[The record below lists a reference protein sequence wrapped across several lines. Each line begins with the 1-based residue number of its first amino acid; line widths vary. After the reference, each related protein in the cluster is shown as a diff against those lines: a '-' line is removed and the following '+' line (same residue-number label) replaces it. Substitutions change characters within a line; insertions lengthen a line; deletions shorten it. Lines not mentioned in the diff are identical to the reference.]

1 MPGFRPNATTECP
14 RCGAPLDPGASTC
27 RFCEAWVPGA
37 EPPQG
42 WVPDSVPAPVDPGGA
57 FSMPVDDVFS
67 IKKRGTVVTGRI
79 ASGTVRVGDTVVVHG
94 SARTIRAKCKAVEMF
109 RKQLDEAHAGDNVG
123 LLLDG
128 VEKGDVAT
136 GDWVRAG

>member
-1 MPGFRPNATTECP
+1 M
-14 RCGAPLDPGASTC
+14 
-27 RFCEAWVPGA
+27 PGA
-37 EPPQG
+37 ESPPG
-42 WVPDSVPAPVDPGGA
+42 WVPDSVPAPIDPAGA

-79 ASGTVRVGDTVVVHG
+79 ASGSIRVGDTVVVHG
-94 SARTIRAKCKAVEMF
+94 ASGTIATRCRAVEMF

-128 VEKGDVAT
+128 VDKGDVVA
-136 GDWVRAG
+136 GDWLRAD

>member
-1 MPGFRPNATTECP
+1 M
-14 RCGAPLDPGASTC
+14 S
-27 RFCEAWVPGA
+27 GA
-37 EPPQG
+37 EPPAG
-42 WVPDSVPAPVDPGGA
+42 WLPDAVPTPIDPGGA

-79 ASGTVRVGDTVVVHG
+79 ASGSVKVGDTVVVHG
-94 SARTIRAKCKAVEMF
+94 AGGTIAARCKGVEMF

-128 VEKGDVAT
+128 VEKGDVAA
-136 GDWVRAG
+136 GDWLRAD

>member
-1 MPGFRPNATTECP
+1 
-14 RCGAPLDPGASTC
+14 
-27 RFCEAWVPGA
+27 
-37 EPPQG
+37 
-42 WVPDSVPAPVDPGGA
+42 VPDSASAPVDPTGA

-79 ASGTVRVGDTVVVHG
+79 ASGSIRVGDTVVVHG
-94 SARTIRAKCKAVEMF
+94 AARTVTTRCAGVEMF

-128 VEKGDVAT
+128 VEKGDVAA
-136 GDWVRAG
+136 GDWLRAD

>member
-1 MPGFRPNATTECP
+1 MPGFRPTASQCP
-14 RCGAPLDPGASTC
+14 SCGAPLEPGAAQC
-27 RFCEAWVPGA
+27 RFCDAWVPGA
-37 EPPQG
+37 EPPPG
-42 WVPDSVPAPVDPGGA
+42 WVPDSIPAPIDPAGA

-79 ASGTVRVGDTVVVHG
+79 ASGSIRVGDTVVVHG
-94 SARTIRAKCKAVEMF
+94 AGGSVTARCRAVEMF

-128 VEKGDVAT
+128 VDKGDVAR